1 MRRRTYRW
9 TDLSK
14 TTRHRIDRIVAEKHR
29 EDAARRRVNRG
40 WVSCKNGATK

>member
-14 TTRHRIDRIVAEKHR
+14 STRRRIDFIVAEKRR
-29 EDAARRRVNRG
+29 EDAARRRVFRAWLPVKG
-40 WVSCKNGATK
+40 GES